1 MDFTDYPYY
10 LALTFLILITLFL
23 RPNRR
28 WSLLLFASVLFYG
41 FGRWEYLALLLLSI
55 SIDYGCALGIGQIR
69 TRWKKRL
76 FLCLSIFSNLS
87 ILVFFK
93 YLTELYA
100 DWAWL
105 EARNAT
111 LGIQLDQILLPLGI
125 SFYTLQS
132 MGYTIDVYRNEVK
145 PEKHFGYFAL
155 YVCFFPQLVAGPIE
169 RAKKLIPQLK
179 SPAVISLNDVQSG
192 LFLIGFGLLKKL
204 VVADRLFLLINDQL
218 GNAANL
224 DGWQAMSFGTVA
236 FFAVYMDISAYTDI
250 ARGSARLLGIELSRN
265 FNRPM
270 LALSTGDFWK
280 RWHMSLSSWMMNYL
294 YRPFAQV
301 SRSKRYRDFVLIMTF
316 TVIGV
321 WHGPTLPF
329 ILMGALQGLVIVT
342 ERVLANR
349 GLRWPNASWW
359 NVLRLLRTHLV
370 INISGMLFMSPDLGT
385 FNALVSSLLNYDVFF
400 DATRFFVQLQG
411 GYSASIL
418 FIGLV
423 LVLLIGRV
431 QDAPNHYF
439 SRWVVGNEV
448 GRVVGLYLLI
458 AFAILF
464 AERTSSGFLYFF
476 F

>member
-10 LALTFLILITLFL
+10 LGLTFLILVKLCF
-23 RPNRR
+23 RPNRH
-28 WSLLLFASVLFYG
+28 WSILLFASLLFYG

-55 SIDYGCALGIGQIR
+55 SIDYGCALGIDRESRGVRRRI
-69 TRWKKRL
+69 

-93 YLTELYA
+93 YLTELYEE
-100 DWAWL
+100 WPWL
-105 EARNAT
+105 EARNAA

-169 RAKKLIPQLK
+169 RAKNLIPQLK
-179 SPAVISLNDVQSG
+179 SPAVLSLYDVQSG

-204 VVADRLFLLINDQL
+204 VVADRLFLMISNQL

-224 DGWQAMSFGTVA
+224 DGWQAMSFGTLV

-250 ARGSARLLGIELSRN
+250 ARGSARLLGIELSKN

-270 LALSTGDFWK
+270 LALSIGDFWK

-294 YRPFAQV
+294 YRTFAQL
-301 SRSKRYRDFVLIMTF
+301 SRSKPYRDFILIMTF
-316 TVIGV
+316 TVIGL

-329 ILMGALQGLVIVT
+329 ILMGSLQGIVIVT
-342 ERVLANR
+342 ERALANR
-349 GLRWPNASWW
+349 GLRWPNASSW
-359 NVLRLLRTHLV
+359 NILRLLRTHLL
-370 INISGMLFMSPDLGT
+370 ISLSGMLFMSPDLDT
-385 FNALVSSLLNYDVFF
+385 FKALVSSLHNYDAFF
-400 DATRFFVQLQG
+400 DATRFLVQLQG

-418 FIGLV
+418 CIGLV
-423 LVLLIGRV
+423 LVTMISRL
-431 QDAPNHYF
+431 QDAPNHF
-439 SRWVVGNEV
+439 LSRWIAGSQVI
-448 GRVVGLYLLI
+448 RVAGLYVLI